1 MKITESA
8 KRAALKRIFKAG
20 GSADSKLYQFSDNGK
35 WTICNGFVWANYSE
49 LVADMPSQT
58 KKEHYF
64 DNIFK
69 YNKMV
74 EEDGAMFKKPFKP
87 VKTVS
92 FDEIKSYCKV
102 ANYLYKMG
110 DIREPLNRPYF
121 EVDGYIY
128 NAEYIRD
135 AIALCDMGGDIELS
149 INKEDKFSPL
159 CIVCYSKNSLCVF
172 NSAYIMPIRVTEQGA
187 NLAKIINGEY
197 LKRLNK
203 CAA

>member
-1 MKITESA
+1 MKITESTR
-8 KRAALKRIFKAG
+8 KAALKRIFKAG
-20 GSADSKLYQFSDNGK
+20 GTVDSELYQFSDNDK

-58 KKEHYF
+58 KKEQYMP
-64 DNIFK
+64 DIFK
-69 YNKMV
+69 YSKMV
-74 EEDGAMFKKPFKP
+74 EQDGAIFKKPFKP

-92 FDEIKSYCKV
+92 FEDVKNYCKV

-110 DIREPLNRPYF
+110 DINEPLNRPYF
-121 EVDGYIY
+121 EVDDYIY

-149 INKEDKFSPL
+149 VNKGDRFSPL
-159 CIVCYSKNSLCVF
+159 RIVCYSKNSLYVF

-197 LKRLNK
+197 LKRFNK
-203 CAA
+203 YAA